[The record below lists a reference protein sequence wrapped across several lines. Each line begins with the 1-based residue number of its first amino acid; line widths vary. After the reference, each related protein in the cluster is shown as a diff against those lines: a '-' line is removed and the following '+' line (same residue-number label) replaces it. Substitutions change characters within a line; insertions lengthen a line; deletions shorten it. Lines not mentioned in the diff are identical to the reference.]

1 MGNGHLFLLNSN
13 ICFISEHFTKKRLMN
28 TRNVKRRRKKVSYYS
43 WNISELICE
52 GVRGDTG
59 NGENPWKEYEDET
72 GK

>member
-1 MGNGHLFLLNSN
+1 MWKGGEK
-13 ICFISEHFTKKRLMN
+13 I
-28 TRNVKRRRKKVSYYS
+28 VSYHS

-59 NGENPWKEYEDET
+59 NGENPQKEYEDET